1 MLFLHHSLPS
11 SILAAALE
19 IVDAKP
25 LLKNLKQKE
34 FRWPVL
40 GDALGF
46 SSRWVE
52 AQFNLLETL
61 AQIRS
66 QHSKSVLI
74 RLYISPDDKNS
85 NQYIIKVRPG
95 LHVFG
100 LNQWREFGAG
110 LPVCPNNKIKGR
122 MKKYLAILRF
132 FFSWIRPLCHYHP
145 EKTTSPTQLRHK
157 WYIRQP
163 VYHYTLS
170 QSALLIS
177 QHSQTFLSMP
187 LCSTE
192 KLF

>member
-1 MLFLHHSLPS
+1 MLFLHHSLTS
-11 SILAAALE
+11 SILTAALE

-25 LLKNLKQKE
+25 LVKNLKQKE

-52 AQFNLLETL
+52 SQFNLLETL

-95 LHVFG
+95 YMCLG
-100 LNQWREFGAG
+100 LTNDVSLGRGYMFVQTIKLREG
-110 LPVCPNNKIKGR
+110 
-122 MKKYLAILRF
+122 
-132 FFSWIRPLCHYHP
+132 
-145 EKTTSPTQLRHK
+145 
-157 WYIRQP
+157 
-163 VYHYTLS
+163 
-170 QSALLIS
+170 
-177 QHSQTFLSMP
+177 
-187 LCSTE
+187 
-192 KLF
+192 